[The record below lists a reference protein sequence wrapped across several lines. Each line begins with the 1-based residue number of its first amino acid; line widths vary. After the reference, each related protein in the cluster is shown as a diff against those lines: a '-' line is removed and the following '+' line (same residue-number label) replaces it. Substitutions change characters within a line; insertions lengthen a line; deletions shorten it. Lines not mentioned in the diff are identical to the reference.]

1 MVNLDGF
8 PLLMTVCLFLVST
21 TILTWCFCMDSMFWV
36 GIGVL
41 IVAVRTSGVVSWRN
55 LPYPRWR
62 MAPEVKDADEVV
74 IILIYVDSYLFVC
87 STSILQVGVGLS
99 NNHASCEYRSL
110 PRGKF

>member
-1 MVNLDGF
+1 MVNLNGF
-8 PLLMTVCLFLVST
+8 ALLMTVCLFLVST
-21 TILTWCFCMDSMFWV
+21 TILTWCFCTDSMFRV
-36 GIGVL
+36 GADCSGEDEWGCFVAEFTISSMAYAHFSSRVL
-41 IVAVRTSGVVSWRN
+41 MG
-55 LPYPRWR
+55 
-62 MAPEVKDADEVV
+62 VV

>member
-1 MVNLDGF
+1 VSFPCQYDDIDVVFLYGLDV
-8 PLLMTVCLFLVST
+8 L
-21 TILTWCFCMDSMFWV
+21 

-41 IVAVRTSGVVSWRN
+41 IVAVRTSAVVSWRN

-62 MAPEVKDADEVV
+62 MALEANGADGVV

-99 NNHASCEYRSL
+99 NNHASCE
-110 PRGKF
+110 